1 MVPLVKGGSGEHAHW
16 RHGVQLAVA
25 IEPQTSQR
33 GPRAMP
39 TKDAAQ
45 LQAVD
50 IAVSPEDSDLI
61 PATTEQ
67 GVARSTDGGA
77 TWKETATVPDG
88 QPLETRTQR
97 ARDRLPRT
105 THPLTNHKP
114 GILTQRLD
122 KPLVHQNRNGQPNY
136 GQRPQRPRKPD
147 RPRARP
153 TTPGRH
159 RASSGRDH
167 LQGGRS
173 SSPKRYGTSRGTQPS
188 DRLSRPSL
196 RCAAAPGP
204 TTRWDRGPRRS
215 VQRARRHGRRR
226 SLAAARTPA
235 TDHTMRCRTRPSN

>member
-122 KPLVHQNRNGQPNY
+122 KPAGPPESKRSAQLWPAPTAPTQ
-136 GQRPQRPRKPD
+136 
-147 RPRARP
+147 ARP
-153 TTPGRH
+153 AT
-159 RASSGRDH
+159 RATDHARSPSCLLRSGY